1 MRTLRAH
8 ERHLDT
14 REGRNGVSSI
24 VPANRAE
31 ARERAMRGV
40 MRVANQLRYFAKLI
54 TPLIVMHLALH
65 CAVRGHD
72 GGDTVAA
79 EGLEKRHRS
88 RPLCLRLRFHPRH
101 EAVRS
106 SG

>member
-8 ERHLDT
+8 ERHLDTHT

-40 MRVANQLRYFAKLI
+40 MRVVSRASHEG
-54 TPLIVMHLALH
+54 VM
-65 CAVRGHD
+65 
-72 GGDTVAA
+72 
-79 EGLEKRHRS
+79 
-88 RPLCLRLRFHPRH
+88 
-101 EAVRS
+101 S
-106 SG
+106 S